1 MVNTNNVE
9 TSKRVSQKRKPSYTY
24 FCLDVF
30 DICNSSSQLKT
41 KVDCEDGHMRAN
53 YHAQKAKE

>member
-1 MVNTNNVE
+1 MNNVSR
-9 TSKRVSQKRKPSYTY
+9 SKRVSQKRTPSYTY
-24 FCLDVF
+24 FCLDVS

-41 KVDCEDGHMRAN
+41 KVDCEDGHMRAT